1 MRVVKK
7 INAKYKKTLMG
18 FSLGESA
25 LNPVVFTGSFLKL
38 KFLALKP
45 LH

>member
-18 FSLGESA
+18 FSLGKSA
-25 LNPVVFTGSFLKL
+25 LSPAVFTGSFLKL
-38 KFLALKP
+38 QFIALKP